1 MGNKILDKVN
11 KVYRKEHPSFY
22 TKITQKNLSKL
33 IIAREK
39 LLLNLKLPKKI
50 FQNSSLLDL
59 GSGSGFYTKILKKN
73 CTKDTQKKSNI
84 NKFSAGNFLINFN
97 IVW

>member
-1 MGNKILDKVN
+1 MRDKIINYFSKISLIYDKKSN
-11 KVYRKEHPSFY
+11 SFPWKY
-22 TKITQKNLSKL
+22 IRNFEAKMFKKMISK
-33 IIAREK
+33 
-39 LLLNLKLPKKI
+39 KKYYKG
-50 FQNSSLLDL
+50 LDL